1 MGYIDNTSCT
11 VHVGSRGTSSPIIY
25 LVDSPEHPFDVSSL
39 AHGRS
44 YTLVTIPVSTW
55 GDALTP
61 WSAAGL
67 YREEPDFGGHAAT
80 TLSELLEKTIPS
92 LEETWGLSP
101 SARAICGYSLGG
113 LFSLYAFTHCDAFV
127 ACGCLSGSVWY
138 EGWVDYLRE
147 RELDVAGRFA
157 FLSVGTKE
165 KRGGNPLMRTVQR
178 CMEACTGILREHG
191 CEVQYVTGPGNHLQ
205 FISERFDAGLSALD
219 DFLARAQAH
228 ASQDAHQSS

>member
-1 MGYIDNTSCT
+1 MGYIDDTVCT
-11 VHVGSRGTSSPIIY
+11 VHMGSLGHSSPVVY
-25 LVDSPEHPFDVSSL
+25 LIDSPEHPFDVSSL
-39 AHGRS
+39 ADGRPC
-44 YTLVTIPVSTW
+44 TLVTIPVRDW

-61 WSAAGL
+61 WPAAGL
-67 YREEPDFGGHAAT
+67 YREEPDFGGHASA

-92 LEETWGLSP
+92 LEDTWGLSP

-138 EGWVDYLRE
+138 EGWVDYLRK

-178 CMEACTGILREHG
+178 CMEACTDILRDHG

-219 DFLARAQAH
+219 GFLTRA
-228 ASQDAHQSS
+228 